1 MKVRMKRKLLFVFIL
16 LLSVTVQAQ
25 SDRLLKINDEVVEK
39 DPVTI
44 TLDYEEAGNV
54 IVEFTDGTKVSCNMN
69 RLEILP
75 NGTTDIRKVEG
86 VKEGFFVIKSAV
98 RDELRV
104 EGAELGSDV
113 MIYSVGGTLLMKD
126 KTDSSLYVADV
137 SRLQRGAYLLRI
149 GKQAVKFVK
158 Q

>member
-1 MKVRMKRKLLFVFIL
+1 MKKELLFVLIL
-16 LLSVTVQAQ
+16 LLSVAVQAR
-25 SDRLLKINDEVVEK
+25 SNRLLKINGEEVEK

-44 TLDYEEAGNV
+44 TLDNEEAGNV
-54 IVEFTDGTKVSCNMN
+54 IVAFSDGTKVSCSMN

-75 NGTTDIRKVEG
+75 NDPSAIRKVEG
-86 VKEGFFVIKSAV
+86 AKVGFFVIKGAV

-104 EGAELGSDV
+104 EGAEPGADV
-113 MIYSVGGTLLMKD
+113 MIYSAGGTLLMKG
-126 KTDSSLYVADV
+126 KTDSSLYVTDV
-137 SRLQRGAYLLRI
+137 SRLQRGVYLLQI

>member
-1 MKVRMKRKLLFVFIL
+1 MKRKLLFALVL

-25 SDRLLKINDEVVEK
+25 SDRLLKINGEAVAK

-44 TLDYEEAGNV
+44 ILDYEQTGNV
-54 IVEFTDGTKVSCNMN
+54 IVEFTDGSKVSCNMN

-75 NGTTDIRKVEG
+75 NGPTAIRKMDAD
-86 VKEGFFVIKSAV
+86 KAGFFVIKGAV

-104 EGAELGSDV
+104 EGAEPGADV
-113 MIYSVGGTLLMKD
+113 MIYSADGTLLMKG
-126 KTDSSLYVADV
+126 KTDSSLYVTDV
-137 SRLQRGAYLLRI
+137 SHLQRGVYLLHI
-149 GKQAVKFVK
+149 GKQTVKFIK

>member
-1 MKVRMKRKLLFVFIL
+1 MKRKLLLLFIL
-16 LLSVTVQAQ
+16 LLSVTVQVQ
-25 SDRLLKINDEVVEK
+25 SERLLKINGEVVEK

-54 IVEFTDGTKVSCNMN
+54 IVAFTDGTKVSCNMN

-75 NGTTDIRKVEG
+75 NETSAIRSVEDAQR
-86 VKEGFFVIKSAV
+86 GFFVIKGVV

-104 EGAELGSDV
+104 EGAEPGSDV

-126 KTDSSLYVADV
+126 KTSSSQYVTDV
-137 SRLQRGAYLLRI
+137 SRLQHGVYLLHI

>member
-1 MKVRMKRKLLFVFIL
+1 MKRKLLFVLIL

-25 SDRLLKINDEVVEK
+25 SERLLKINGEVVEK

-54 IVEFTDGTKVSCNMN
+54 IVAFSDGTKVSCSMN

-75 NGTTDIRKVEG
+75 NEPSAIRKVED
-86 VKEGFFVIKSAV
+86 VQRGFFVIKGAV

-104 EGAELGSDV
+104 EGAEPGADV
-113 MIYSVGGTLLMKD
+113 MIYSAGGTLLMRG

-137 SRLQRGAYLLRI
+137 SHLQRGVYLLQI
-149 GKQAVKFVK
+149 GKQAVKFIK